1 MRRIIRALA
10 LSDLHLGEPETLL
23 YNSEDDYNLIDTT
36 IDKINELSEGDGTFD
51 RGIEELILIGDIVEL
66 SEADEEEAYS
76 NAKAFLVPLVEKIKP
91 DKIVYIPGNH
101 DHHLWVE
108 LLKTEQGVYKYKKC
122 TPKVNTESS
131 IKKKE
136 IFTERC
142 LPVDYPPEKVDIRY
156 PNYLLAIDNAYYL
169 FDHGHLF
176 STFLHFFHTKKAKT
190 LTEAEEKSY
199 KFMEWLWYRKN
210 GNFLQRLL
218 AYMREIFWDY
228 LRRFVIYEIP
238 YWLKRTVGGAFSESS
253 RHVTFREDC
262 TPLLD
267 DGLRE
272 KILWY
277 LEKICGISS
286 QVEKDFHFIFGHT
299 HNGGRLLK
307 EDRKIR
313 LNERF
318 ITLWNTGGWIVPSE
332 VFSPD
337 AYIFYIKRSKTGTK
351 PNLYKLA
358 SQRENS
364 NDEGNYPR
372 VILEK
377 RHKQI
382 GKV

>member
-1 MRRIIRALA
+1 MKKIIKALA
-10 LSDLHLGEPETLL
+10 LSDLHLGELETLL
-23 YNSEDDYNLIDTT
+23 YNSKDGSNLIDIT
-36 IDKINELSEGDGTFD
+36 IDRISELSKGDEEFD
-51 RGIEELILIGDIVEL
+51 SGVEQLILLGDIVEL
-66 SEADEEEAYS
+66 SEADEDEAYS
-76 NAKAFLVPLVEKIKP
+76 NAQAFLGPLLERIKP
-91 DKIVYIPGNH
+91 DRLVYVPGNH

-108 LLKTEQGVYKYKKC
+108 LLKGQQGVSKYKKC
-122 TPKVNTESS
+122 TPKIKTDSS

-136 IFTERC
+136 IFMERC
-142 LPVDYPPEKVDIRY
+142 LPADYPPEKVDIRY

-176 STFLHFFHTKKAKT
+176 SNHVYPLTKNADD
-190 LTEAEEKSY
+190 LADAEERSY
-199 KFMEWLWYRKN
+199 RFMESLWYRKK
-210 GNFLQRLL
+210 GNLLQRLWSL
-218 AYMREIFWDY
+218 AREIFWDHF
-228 LRRFVIYEIP
+228 RRLKLEIP
-238 YWLKRTVGGAFSESS
+238 YRLKRGKMSS
-253 RHVTFREDC
+253 RGAKFREDC

-286 QVEKDFHFIFGHT
+286 EVEKDFHFIFGHT

-313 LNERF
+313 LNGKF

-332 VFSPD
+332 IFSPD
-337 AYIFYIKRSKTGTK
+337 AYIFFIKQSKTGTK

-358 SQRENS
+358 SRRENS
-364 NDEGNYPR
+364 NDEGDYPR
-372 VILEK
+372 AILEK
-377 RHKQI
+377 RHRQI